1 MTQERYRETVTDEL
15 LEKYGEEFAVL
26 MGQAT
31 HNGWQAEGPTCEWLT
46 PPRPPLPLSGYG
58 LRYR

>member
-46 PPRPPLPLSGYG
+46 PLPPCPPPF
-58 LRYR
+58 